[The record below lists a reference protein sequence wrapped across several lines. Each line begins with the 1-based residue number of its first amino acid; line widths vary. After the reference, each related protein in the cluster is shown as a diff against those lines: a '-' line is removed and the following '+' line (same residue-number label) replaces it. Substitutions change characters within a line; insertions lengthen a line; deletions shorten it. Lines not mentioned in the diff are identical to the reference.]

1 MEAVITYIKG
11 YPNKTKLTYRRVEDD
26 VVARIVAQ
34 WEWKNDKLYK
44 KSSVHSCNVGYIKN

>member
-11 YPNKTKLTYRRVEDD
+11 YPSKTKLTYRRVEDD

-34 WEWKNDKLYK
+34 WELKNNKLRE
-44 KSSVHSCNVGYIKN
+44 KSNGELNTKISK